1 MSQVGKPS
9 WLTSYRQSPRVLCAC
24 RIWYGIQEEEE
35 GRGGRKWRGGGTSA
49 AMLRSLSGTRRVG
62 KTDFQLNHTTTFFP
76 FHGFNLFWGGGEEG
90 SGKWKG
96 NSFPN
101 IFFFFLFD
109 RNFVVTDSRP
119 RNDADGNGIRP
130 KPRGVAGRSV
140 LYDIFFFFFLLPFV
154 ALGAERFFFFFSIKI
169 LFRGKKGKE
178 EG

>member
-1 MSQVGKPS
+1 M
-9 WLTSYRQSPRVLCAC
+9 
-24 RIWYGIQEEEE
+24 E
-35 GRGGRKWRGGGTSA
+35 GGGTSA

-76 FHGFNLFWGGGEEG
+76 FHGFNLFWEGRG
-90 SGKWKG
+90 SGKG
-96 NSFPN
+96 ILSL

-109 RNFVVTDSRP
+109 RNFIVTDSRP
-119 RNDADGNGIRP
+119 RNDANGNGIRP

-140 LYDIFFFFFLLPFV
+140 LYDIFFFFFFPSLCCSWS
-154 ALGAERFFFFFSIKI
+154 GAFFFFSIKI